1 MEIAPLRRRRCI
13 SALIR
18 RAVHSK
24 RSSHLAAGC
33 AVPEFLLL
41 TLYAPLS
48 SWGGIAVG
56 EERNSWDRPSRSAV
70 LGLVAAALGVA
81 RDDQASHDALDWG
94 YGVAVR
100 LDVAGS
106 SVVDYHTAQSV
117 AQASVKKWNPSTRA
131 ELLASGDHETIL
143 SRREYRQ
150 DALATVAIWRKQAA
164 HWALTELAGAIR
176 RPVFVLYAGRKAN
189 PFGLP
194 LEPAVVT
201 AETLADAFSLRAD
214 PAKCLEESRLRFRRG
229 GRVEVAHD
237 TCDGFASGLLP
248 IRRET
253 RRDVSAHRTR
263 WQFAERTV
271 EISATDVQPADSGL
285 AVR

>member
-117 AQASVKKWNPSTRA
+117 AQASVKNGTLRHAPSFWRRA
-131 ELLASGDHETIL
+131 ITKPFFPGANID
-143 SRREYRQ
+143 RMR
-150 DALATVAIWRKQAA
+150 WRP
-164 HWALTELAGAIR
+164 WRYGENRPLT
-176 RPVFVLYAGRKAN
+176 
-189 PFGLP
+189 
-194 LEPAVVT
+194 
-201 AETLADAFSLRAD
+201 
-214 PAKCLEESRLRFRRG
+214 
-229 GRVEVAHD
+229 
-237 TCDGFASGLLP
+237 GLLP
-248 IRRET
+248 N
-253 RRDVSAHRTR
+253 
-263 WQFAERTV
+263 WQAPSVDPCLCSMRV
-271 EISATDVQPADSGL
+271 EKQIPSDS
-285 AVR
+285 RSSPR